1 MTFDNGPS
9 PSTLV
14 AKTATV
20 ISFKGGHDDEGTS
33 NSWLQIPLL
42 QVEAE
47 MTIESHWLSEV
58 ASENMIVKEVADPS
72 IPFARTKCSYSNI
85 IIIIMYKG
93 ILHIIFYS

>member
-1 MTFDNGPS
+1 M
-9 PSTLV
+9 

-47 MTIESHWLSEV
+47 MTIESHWLPEV
-58 ASENMIVKEVADPS
+58 ASENMTVKEVADPS
-72 IPFARTKCSYSNI
+72 IPFARRKCSYN
-85 IIIIMYKG
+85 K
-93 ILHIIFYS
+93 LL